1 MKKFGGIL
9 FIFAVFFSFALVI
22 SAQDAAATDDAAVDT
37 ATDAA
42 VDTAADEPVE
52 IPGSVDMTLEMKPG
66 KFVMPANFR
75 GGDPDRGLVNAVE
88 DVFYEQHEHSILY
101 KEDAGEV
108 AEGAA
113 FEGDPNITWD
123 TKVKDADGNF
133 QTISS
138 ANTNMAGNGGKF
150 FAPGEYQIGNG
161 GARQV
166 GGAEGAEDTA
176 TGNEDGTP
184 GTAGGENTVE
194 GATPGVDGNPAAGG
208 SETDEALVGENGETA
223 EGGAKTVTAN
233 QAMGVLVHDVTAP
246 DLWIAFQEGA
256 GSVDM
261 AATEQELKNKI
272 VEKIVSN
279 LGRPF
284 STKAEDYE
292 DASYVFV
299 DEGLGDERNLE
310 PWKKTARL
318 SVAGALFNERGAPKF
333 ETKTVE
339 SKALDQE
346 DLTSQIH
353 IAGGDDEALKGVFV
367 RRNVPFIF
375 AAMSVDNGNNR
386 GTTAE
391 VACRIETAD
400 GKEVEKDGSAYLFR
414 VPNFPRAEYKDQPE
428 YFFVSK
434 AQDKSG
440 NLTTVRTPLYIV
452 NIQAAFEGGRNQ

>member
-1 MKKFGGIL
+1 MKKFGVFL
-9 FIFAVFFSFALVI
+9 FVFAVFFSFAVVI
-22 SAQDAAATDDAAVDT
+22 SAQDETTDPAAANDEAATEDT
-37 ATDAA
+37 T
-42 VDTAADEPVE
+42 TAEPVE
-52 IPGSVDMTLEMKPG
+52 IPSSVDMTLEMKPD

-75 GGDPDRGLVNAVE
+75 GGDPDRGLVNAIE

-108 AEGAA
+108 AEGAT

-133 QTISS
+133 QTVSS
-138 ANTNMAGNGGKF
+138 VNTNMAGNGGKF

-166 GGAEGAEDTA
+166 DGGEGAEDVT
-176 TGNEDGTP
+176 TGNEDED
-184 GTAGGENTVE
+184 GEE
-194 GATPGVDGNPAAGG
+194 AAGG
-208 SETDEALVGENGETA
+208 DQTDEALVGENGETA
-223 EGGAKTVTAN
+223 EGGAKVVTAN
-233 QAMGVLVHDVTAP
+233 QAMGVLVHDVTPP
-246 DLWIAFQEGA
+246 DMWIAFQEGA
-256 GSVDM
+256 GNIDM
-261 AATEQELKNKI
+261 AATEQELKNKM
-272 VEKIVSN
+272 VEKIVAN

-284 STKAEDYE
+284 SQKADEFE

-299 DEGLGDERNLE
+299 DEGTNDERNLE

-318 SVAGALFNERGAPKF
+318 SVAGALFNDRGAPKF

-339 SKALDQE
+339 SKTLNEETA
-346 DLTSQIH
+346 TRQIH
-353 IAGGDDEALKGVFV
+353 IAGGDNDALKGVFV

-386 GTTAE
+386 GNTAE

-400 GKEVEKDGSAYLFR
+400 GKEVEKDGKAYLFR
-414 VPNFPRAEYKDQPE
+414 VPNYPREDYKDQPE

-434 AQDKSG
+434 AMDKSG
-440 NLTTVRTPLYIV
+440 NLTTVRMPLHIV

>member
-1 MKKFGGIL
+1 MKKFGVFL
-9 FIFAVFFSFALVI
+9 VVFAVFFSFAVVI
-22 SAQDAAATDDAAVDT
+22 SAQEENTDDAA
-37 ATDAA
+37 
-42 VDTAADEPVE
+42 ADEATEQAAE
-52 IPGSVDMTLEMKPG
+52 IPGSVDMTLEMKPD

-75 GGDPDRGLVNAVE
+75 GGDPDRGLVNALE

-108 AEGAA
+108 AEGAS

-133 QTISS
+133 QTVSS
-138 ANTNMAGNGGKF
+138 VNTNMAGNGGKF

-166 GGAEGAEDTA
+166 GGGEGAEDVA
-176 TGNEDGTP
+176 TGNEDDED
-184 GTAGGENTVE
+184 GG
-194 GATPGVDGNPAAGG
+194 AAGG
-208 SETDEALVGENGETA
+208 NQTDEALVGENGETA

-246 DLWIAFQEGA
+246 DMWIAFQEGA
-256 GSVDM
+256 GNIDM
-261 AATEQELKNKI
+261 ATTEQELKNKM
-272 VEKIVSN
+272 VEKIVAN

-284 STKAEDYE
+284 SQKAEEYE

-299 DEGLGDERNLE
+299 DEGTSDERNLE

-318 SVAGALFNERGAPKF
+318 SVAGALFNDRGAPKF

-339 SKALDQE
+339 SKTLSE
-346 DLTSQIH
+346 ENMTRQIH
-353 IAGGDDEALKGVFV
+353 VAGGEDEALKGVFV

-386 GTTAE
+386 GSTAE

-400 GKEVEKDGSAYLFR
+400 GKEVEKDGKAYLFR
-414 VPNFPRAEYKDQPE
+414 VPNYPREEYKDQPE

-434 AQDKSG
+434 AMDKSG
-440 NLTTVRTPLYIV
+440 NLTTVRMPLYIV

>member
-1 MKKFGGIL
+1 MKKFGVFFVL
-9 FIFAVFFSFALVI
+9 FAVFFSFALVV
-22 SAQDAAATDDAAVDT
+22 SAQQEEAATDETAVVENADAT
-37 ATDAA
+37 E
-42 VDTAADEPVE
+42 DTAATEEKVE
-52 IPGSVDMTLEMKPG
+52 IPGSVDMTLDMKPN
-66 KFVMPANFR
+66 KFVMPENFR
-75 GGDPDRGLVNAVE
+75 GGDPDRGLVNALE

-101 KEDAGEV
+101 KEDAGEI

-133 QTISS
+133 QTVSS
-138 ANTNMAGNGGKF
+138 VNTNMAGNGGKF

-166 GGAEGAEDTA
+166 GGAEGAEDVT
-176 TGNEDGTP
+176 TGNEADKEDG
-184 GTAGGENTVE
+184 E
-194 GATPGVDGNPAAGG
+194 AAGG
-208 SETDEALVGENGETA
+208 SQTDETLVGEDGQTA

-246 DLWIAFQEGA
+246 DMWIAFQEGA
-256 GSVDM
+256 GNVDM
-261 AATEQELKNKI
+261 AATEEELKKKMVDKI
-272 VEKIVSN
+272 VAN

-284 STKAEDYE
+284 SQKADEFE

-299 DEGLGDERNLE
+299 DEGTADERNLE

-333 ETKTVE
+333 ETKAVE
-339 SKALDQE
+339 SKTLDE
-346 DLTSQIH
+346 DAMTRQIH
-353 IAGGDDEALKGVFV
+353 IAGGENAALKGVFV

-375 AAMSVDNGNNR
+375 SAMSVDNGNGR

-391 VACRIETAD
+391 VACRIEDAD
-400 GKEVEKDGSAYLFR
+400 GKEVEKDGNAYLFR
-414 VPNFPRAEYKDQPE
+414 VPNYPREDYKDQPE

-434 AQDKSG
+434 AMDKSG
-440 NLTTVRTPLYIV
+440 NLTTVRMPLFIV

>member
-1 MKKFGGIL
+1 MKKLGGFL
-9 FIFAVFFSFALVI
+9 FIVAVLFSFAMVI
-22 SAQDAAATDDAAVDT
+22 SAQQEEAATEEVAAAAEVPA
-37 ATDAA
+37 
-42 VDTAADEPVE
+42 
-52 IPGSVDMTLEMKPG
+52 SVDMTLEMKPD

-101 KEDAGEV
+101 KEDAAEV
-108 AEGAA
+108 ADGAK

-133 QTISS
+133 QTVSS
-138 ANTNMAGNGGKF
+138 VNTNMAGNGGKF

-166 GGAEGAEDTA
+166 GGAEGAEDVT

-194 GATPGVDGNPAAGG
+194 GATPGAEGNPSAGG
-208 SETDEALVGENGETA
+208 SETVDGSLVGENGETA
-223 EGGAKTVTAN
+223 AGGAKTVTAN
-233 QAMGVLVHDVTAP
+233 QAMGVLVHDVTSP
-246 DLWIAFQEGA
+246 DMWIAFQEGA
-256 GSVDM
+256 GNIDM
-261 AATEQELKNKI
+261 ATTEQELKDKML
-272 VEKIVSN
+272 EKIVSN

-284 STKAEDYE
+284 SSKAEDYE

-299 DEGLGDERNLE
+299 DEGAADERDLE

-318 SVAGALFNERGAPKF
+318 SVAGTLFNAAGAPKF
-333 ETKTVE
+333 ETKVVE
-339 SKALDQE
+339 SKPLDQE
-346 DLTSQIH
+346 EMTSQIH
-353 IAGGDDEALKGVFV
+353 IAGGEKSALKGVFV

-375 AAMSVDNGNNR
+375 AAMSVDNGDNR
-386 GTTAE
+386 GKPAE

-400 GKEVEKDGSAYLFR
+400 GNEVEKDGKAYMFR
-414 VPNFPRAEYKDQPE
+414 IPNFPREEYKEQPE

-434 AQDKSG
+434 ALDKSG
-440 NLTTVRTPLYIV
+440 NLTTVRMPLHIV
-452 NIQAAFEGGRNQ
+452 NIQAAFEGGRNK

>member
-1 MKKFGGIL
+1 MKKFGVFL
-9 FIFAVFFSFALVI
+9 VVFAVFFSFAVVI
-22 SAQDAAATDDAAVDT
+22 SAQEENNDDAAADEATEQAA
-37 ATDAA
+37 
-42 VDTAADEPVE
+42 E
-52 IPGSVDMTLEMKPG
+52 IPGSVDMTLEMKPN

-75 GGDPDRGLVNAVE
+75 GGDPDRGLVNALE

-108 AEGAA
+108 AEGAT

-133 QTISS
+133 QTVSS
-138 ANTNMAGNGGKF
+138 VNTNMAGNGGKF

-166 GGAEGAEDTA
+166 GGGEGAEDVA
-176 TGNEDGTP
+176 TGNEDDED
-184 GTAGGENTVE
+184 GG
-194 GATPGVDGNPAAGG
+194 AAGG
-208 SETDEALVGENGETA
+208 NQTDEALVGENGETA

-246 DLWIAFQEGA
+246 DMWIAFQEGA
-256 GSVDM
+256 GNIDM
-261 AATEQELKNKI
+261 ATTEQELKNKM
-272 VEKIVSN
+272 VEKIVAN

-284 STKAEDYE
+284 SQKAEEYE

-299 DEGLGDERNLE
+299 DEGTSDERNLE

-318 SVAGALFNERGAPKF
+318 SVAGALFNDRGAPKF

-339 SKALDQE
+339 SKTLSE
-346 DLTSQIH
+346 ENMTRQIH
-353 IAGGDDEALKGVFV
+353 VAGGEDEALKGVFV

-386 GTTAE
+386 GSTAE

-400 GKEVEKDGSAYLFR
+400 GKEVEKDGKAYLFR
-414 VPNFPRAEYKDQPE
+414 VPNYPREEYKDQPE

-434 AQDKSG
+434 AMDKSG
-440 NLTTVRTPLYIV
+440 NLTTVRMPLYIV

>member
-1 MKKFGGIL
+1 MKKLGGFL
-9 FIFAVFFSFALVI
+9 FIVAVFFSFAMVI
-22 SAQDAAATDDAAVDT
+22 SAQQQEEATEEVAAAAEVPA
-37 ATDAA
+37 
-42 VDTAADEPVE
+42 
-52 IPGSVDMTLEMKPG
+52 SVDMTLEMKPD

-75 GGDPDRGLVNAVE
+75 GGDPDSGLVNAVE

-101 KEDAGEV
+101 KEDAAEV
-108 AEGAA
+108 ADGAT

-133 QTISS
+133 QTVSS
-138 ANTNMAGNGGKF
+138 VNTNMAGNGGKF

-166 GGAEGAEDTA
+166 GGGEGAENTT
-176 TGNEDGTP
+176 TGNENEDP
-184 GTAGGENTVE
+184 GA
-194 GATPGVDGNPAAGG
+194 AAGG
-208 SETDEALVGENGETA
+208 SEDDTALVGEDGQTA

-233 QAMGVLVHDVTAP
+233 QAMGVLVHDVTSP
-246 DLWIAFQEGA
+246 DMWIAFQEGA
-256 GSVDM
+256 GNIDM

-318 SVAGALFNERGAPKF
+318 SVAGALFNEAGAPKF

-400 GKEVEKDGSAYLFR
+400 GKEVEKDGSSYLFR
-414 VPNFPRAEYKDQPE
+414 VPNFPREEYKDQPE

-434 AQDKSG
+434 ALDKSG
-440 NLTTVRTPLYIV
+440 NLTTVRMPLYIV

>member
-1 MKKFGGIL
+1 MKKFGVFL
-9 FIFAVFFSFALVI
+9 FVFAVFFSYAVVI
-22 SAQDAAATDDAAVDT
+22 SAQEEAADAAAATEESATTEEAA
-37 ATDAA
+37 
-42 VDTAADEPVE
+42 E

-108 AEGAA
+108 AEGAT

-133 QTISS
+133 QTVSS
-138 ANTNMAGNGGKF
+138 VNTNMAGNGGKF

-166 GGAEGAEDTA
+166 GGGEGADNVT
-176 TGNEDGTP
+176 TGNEGEE
-184 GTAGGENTVE
+184 GGEAGG
-194 GATPGVDGNPAAGG
+194 GNQ
-208 SETDEALVGENGETA
+208 TDEALVGENGETA

-246 DLWIAFQEGA
+246 DMWIAFQEGA
-256 GSVDM
+256 GNVDM
-261 AATEQELKNKI
+261 AATEQELKNKM
-272 VEKIVSN
+272 VEKMVAN

-284 STKAEDYE
+284 SQKAEEFE
-292 DASYVFV
+292 DASYVFI
-299 DEGLGDERNLE
+299 DEGTADERNLE

-333 ETKTVE
+333 ESKTVE
-339 SKALDQE
+339 SKPLDQE

-353 IAGGDDEALKGVFV
+353 IAGGEKEALKGVFV

-400 GKEVEKDGSAYLFR
+400 GKEVEKDGAAYLFR
-414 VPNFPRAEYKDQPE
+414 VPNYPREEYKDQPE

-434 AQDKSG
+434 AMDKSG
-440 NLTTVRTPLYIV
+440 NLTTVRMPLYIV

>member
-1 MKKFGGIL
+1 MKKFGVFL
-9 FIFAVFFSFALVI
+9 VVFAVFFSFAVVI
-22 SAQDAAATDDAAVDT
+22 SAQEENTDDAA
-37 ATDAA
+37 
-42 VDTAADEPVE
+42 ADEATEQAVE
-52 IPGSVDMTLEMKPG
+52 IPGSVDMTLEMKPD

-75 GGDPDRGLVNAVE
+75 GGDPDRGLVNALE

-108 AEGAA
+108 AEGAS

-133 QTISS
+133 QTVSS
-138 ANTNMAGNGGKF
+138 VNTNMAGNGGKF

-166 GGAEGAEDTA
+166 GGGEGAEDVA
-176 TGNEDGTP
+176 TGNEGDEDG
-184 GTAGGENTVE
+184 G
-194 GATPGVDGNPAAGG
+194 AAGG
-208 SETDEALVGENGETA
+208 NQTDEALVGENGETA

-246 DLWIAFQEGA
+246 DIWIAFQEGA
-256 GSVDM
+256 GNIDM
-261 AATEQELKNKI
+261 AATEQELKNKM
-272 VEKIVSN
+272 VEKIVAN

-284 STKAEDYE
+284 SQKAEEYE

-299 DEGLGDERNLE
+299 DEGTSDERNLE

-318 SVAGALFNERGAPKF
+318 SVAGALFNDRGAPKF

-339 SKALDQE
+339 SKTLSE
-346 DLTSQIH
+346 ENMTRQIH
-353 IAGGDDEALKGVFV
+353 VAGGEDEALKGVFV

-386 GTTAE
+386 GSTAE

-400 GKEVEKDGSAYLFR
+400 GKEVEKDGKAYLFR
-414 VPNFPRAEYKDQPE
+414 VPNYPREEYKDQPE

-434 AQDKSG
+434 AMDKSG
-440 NLTTVRTPLYIV
+440 NLTTVRMPLYIV

>member
-1 MKKFGGIL
+1 MKKFGVFL
-9 FIFAVFFSFALVI
+9 VVFAVFFSFAVVI
-22 SAQDAAATDDAAVDT
+22 SAQEENNDDAAADEATEQAA
-37 ATDAA
+37 
-42 VDTAADEPVE
+42 E
-52 IPGSVDMTLEMKPG
+52 IPGSVDMTLEMKPD

-75 GGDPDRGLVNAVE
+75 GGDPDRGLVNALE

-108 AEGAA
+108 AEGAT
-113 FEGDPNITWD
+113 FESDPNITWD

-133 QTISS
+133 QTVSS
-138 ANTNMAGNGGKF
+138 VNTNMAGNGGKF

-166 GGAEGAEDTA
+166 GGGEGAEDVA
-176 TGNEDGTP
+176 TGNEDDED
-184 GTAGGENTVE
+184 GG
-194 GATPGVDGNPAAGG
+194 AAGG
-208 SETDEALVGENGETA
+208 NQTDEALVGENGETA

-246 DLWIAFQEGA
+246 DMWIAFQEGA
-256 GSVDM
+256 GNIDM
-261 AATEQELKNKI
+261 ATTEQELKNKM
-272 VEKIVSN
+272 VEKIVAN

-284 STKAEDYE
+284 SQKAEEYE

-299 DEGLGDERNLE
+299 DEGTSDERNLE

-318 SVAGALFNERGAPKF
+318 SVAGALFNDRGAPKF

-339 SKALDQE
+339 SKTLSE
-346 DLTSQIH
+346 ENMTRQIH
-353 IAGGDDEALKGVFV
+353 VAGGEDEALKGVFV

-386 GTTAE
+386 GSTAE

-400 GKEVEKDGSAYLFR
+400 GKEVEKDGKAYLFR
-414 VPNFPRAEYKDQPE
+414 VPNYPREEYKDQPE

-434 AQDKSG
+434 AMDKSG
-440 NLTTVRTPLYIV
+440 NLTTVRMPLYIV

>member
-1 MKKFGGIL
+1 MKKFGVFL
-9 FIFAVFFSFALVI
+9 FVFAVFFSFAVVI
-22 SAQDAAATDDAAVDT
+22 SAQEEAADNAAAT
-37 ATDAA
+37 
-42 VDTAADEPVE
+42 EEKPE
-52 IPGSVDMTLEMKPG
+52 IPGSVDMTLDMKPN
-66 KFVMPANFR
+66 KFVMPASFR
-75 GGDPDRGLVNAVE
+75 GGDPDRGLVNALE
-88 DVFYEQHEHSILY
+88 DVYYEQHEHSILY

-108 AEGAA
+108 AEGAK

-133 QTISS
+133 QTVSS
-138 ANTNMAGNGGKF
+138 VNTNMAGNGGKF

-166 GGAEGAEDTA
+166 GGGEGAENVT
-176 TGNEDGTP
+176 TGNENEDG
-184 GTAGGENTVE
+184 G
-194 GATPGVDGNPAAGG
+194 AAGG
-208 SETDEALVGENGETA
+208 NQTDQALVGEDGQTA

-246 DLWIAFQEGA
+246 DMWIAFQEGA
-256 GSVDM
+256 GNVDM
-261 AATEQELKNKI
+261 AATEQELKNKM
-272 VEKIVSN
+272 VEKIVAN

-284 STKAEDYE
+284 SMKAEEYE

-299 DEGLGDERNLE
+299 DEGTADERNLE

-333 ETKTVE
+333 ESKTVE
-339 SKALDQE
+339 SKTLDE
-346 DLTSQIH
+346 ESMTRQIH
-353 IAGGDDEALKGVFV
+353 VAGGDKEALKGVFV

-400 GKEVEKDGSAYLFR
+400 GKEVDKDGAAYLFR
-414 VPNFPRAEYKDQPE
+414 VPNYPREEYKDQPE

-434 AQDKSG
+434 AMDKSG
-440 NLTTVRTPLYIV
+440 NLTTVRMPLYIV

>member
-1 MKKFGGIL
+1 MKKFGVFL
-9 FIFAVFFSFALVI
+9 VVFAVFFSFAVVI
-22 SAQDAAATDDAAVDT
+22 SAQEESVDEPAATEEAA
-37 ATDAA
+37 
-42 VDTAADEPVE
+42 E
-52 IPGSVDMTLEMKPG
+52 IPGSVDMTLEMKPN
-66 KFVMPANFR
+66 KFVMPENFR
-75 GGDPDRGLVNAVE
+75 GGDPDRGLVNALE

-108 AEGAA
+108 AEGAT

-133 QTISS
+133 QTVSS
-138 ANTNMAGNGGKF
+138 VNTNMAGNGGKF

-166 GGAEGAEDTA
+166 DGGEGAEDVT
-176 TGNEDGTP
+176 TGNEDDED
-184 GTAGGENTVE
+184 GG
-194 GATPGVDGNPAAGG
+194 AAGG
-208 SETDEALVGENGETA
+208 NQTDEALVGENGETG

-246 DLWIAFQEGA
+246 DMWIAFQEGA
-256 GSVDM
+256 GNIDM
-261 AATEQELKNKI
+261 AATEQELKNKM

-284 STKAEDYE
+284 SQKAEEYE
-292 DASYVFV
+292 EASYVFV
-299 DEGLGDERNLE
+299 DEGTADERNME

-318 SVAGALFNERGAPKF
+318 SVAGALFNDRGAPKF

-339 SKALDQE
+339 SKTLSEEAM
-346 DLTSQIH
+346 TRQIH
-353 IAGGDDEALKGVFV
+353 VAGGEDEALKGVFV

-386 GTTAE
+386 GNTAE

-400 GKEVEKDGSAYLFR
+400 GKEVEKDGKAYLFR
-414 VPNFPRAEYKDQPE
+414 VPNYPRDEYKDQPE

-434 AQDKSG
+434 AMDKSG
-440 NLTTVRTPLYIV
+440 NLTTVRMPLYIV

>member
-1 MKKFGGIL
+1 MKKIGGIL

-22 SAQDAAATDDAAVDT
+22 SAQDTAATDDAAVN
-37 ATDAA
+37 
-42 VDTAADEPVE
+42 TAADEAAA

-88 DVFYEQHEHSILY
+88 DVYYEQHEHSILY
-101 KEDAGEV
+101 KEDAAEV
-108 AEGAA
+108 AEGATFA
-113 FEGDPNITWD
+113 GDPNITWD

-133 QTISS
+133 QTVSS
-138 ANTNMAGNGGKF
+138 VNTNMAGNGGKF

-166 GGAEGAEDTA
+166 GGGEGAENTT
-176 TGNEDGTP
+176 TGNEDETP
-184 GTAGGENTVE
+184 GA
-194 GATPGVDGNPAAGG
+194 AAGG
-208 SETDEALVGENGETA
+208 SQTDETLVGEDGKTA
-223 EGGAKTVTAN
+223 EGGATTVTAN
-233 QAMGVLVHDVTAP
+233 QAMGVLVHDVTSP
-246 DLWIAFQEGA
+246 DMWIAFQEGA
-256 GSVDM
+256 GNIDM
-261 AATEQELKNKI
+261 ATTENELKNKI
-272 VEKIVSN
+272 MEKIVSN

-284 STKAEDYE
+284 STKAEDYQ

-333 ETKTVE
+333 ETKVVE

-353 IAGGDDEALKGVFV
+353 IAGGEDEALKGVFV

-400 GKEVEKDGSAYLFR
+400 GKEVDKDGSAYLFR
-414 VPNFPRAEYKDQPE
+414 VPNYPRADYKDQPE

-434 AQDKSG
+434 AMDKSG
-440 NLTTVRTPLYIV
+440 NLTTVRMPLYIV

>member
-1 MKKFGGIL
+1 MKKFGVFL
-9 FIFAVFFSFALVI
+9 FVFAVFFSFAVVI
-22 SAQDAAATDDAAVDT
+22 SAQEEAADNAAAT
-37 ATDAA
+37 
-42 VDTAADEPVE
+42 EEKPE
-52 IPGSVDMTLEMKPG
+52 IPGSVDMTLDMKPN
-66 KFVMPANFR
+66 KFVMPASFR
-75 GGDPDRGLVNAVE
+75 GGDPDRGLVNALE
-88 DVFYEQHEHSILY
+88 DVYYEQHEHSILY

-108 AEGAA
+108 ADGAK

-133 QTISS
+133 QTVSS
-138 ANTNMAGNGGKF
+138 VNTNMAGNGGKF

-166 GGAEGAEDTA
+166 GGGEGAENVT
-176 TGNEDGTP
+176 TGNENEDG
-184 GTAGGENTVE
+184 G
-194 GATPGVDGNPAAGG
+194 AAGG
-208 SETDEALVGENGETA
+208 NQTDQALVGEDGQTA

-246 DLWIAFQEGA
+246 DMWIAFQEGA
-256 GSVDM
+256 GNVDM
-261 AATEQELKNKI
+261 AATEQELKNKM
-272 VEKIVSN
+272 VEKIVAN

-284 STKAEDYE
+284 SMKAEEYE

-299 DEGLGDERNLE
+299 DEGTADERNLE

-333 ETKTVE
+333 ESKTVE
-339 SKALDQE
+339 SKTLDE
-346 DLTSQIH
+346 ESMTRQIH
-353 IAGGDDEALKGVFV
+353 VAGGDKEALKGVFV

-400 GKEVEKDGSAYLFR
+400 GKEVDKDGAAYLFR
-414 VPNFPRAEYKDQPE
+414 VPNYPREEYKDQPE

-434 AQDKSG
+434 AMDKSG
-440 NLTTVRTPLYIV
+440 NLTTVRMPLYIV

>member
-1 MKKFGGIL
+1 MKKFGVFL
-9 FIFAVFFSFALVI
+9 VVFAVFFSFAVVI
-22 SAQDAAATDDAAVDT
+22 SAQEESVDDTAAATEEAA
-37 ATDAA
+37 
-42 VDTAADEPVE
+42 E

-66 KFVMPANFR
+66 KFVMPENFR
-75 GGDPDRGLVNAVE
+75 GGDPDRGLVNALE

-108 AEGAA
+108 AEGAT

-133 QTISS
+133 QTVSS
-138 ANTNMAGNGGKF
+138 VNTNMAGNGGKF

-166 GGAEGAEDTA
+166 DGGEGAEDVT
-176 TGNEDGTP
+176 TGNEDDDD
-184 GTAGGENTVE
+184 GE
-194 GATPGVDGNPAAGG
+194 AAGG
-208 SETDEALVGENGETA
+208 NQTDEALVGENGETA

-246 DLWIAFQEGA
+246 DMWIAFQEGA
-256 GSVDM
+256 GNIDM
-261 AATEQELKNKI
+261 AATEQELKNKM
-272 VEKIVSN
+272 VEKIVAS

-284 STKAEDYE
+284 SQKADEYE

-299 DEGLGDERNLE
+299 DEGTADERNIE

-318 SVAGALFNERGAPKF
+318 SVAGALFNDRGAPKF

-339 SKALDQE
+339 SKTLSE
-346 DLTSQIH
+346 ENMTRQIH
-353 IAGGDDEALKGVFV
+353 VAGGEDEALKGVFV

-400 GKEVEKDGSAYLFR
+400 GKEVEKDGKAYLFR
-414 VPNFPRAEYKDQPE
+414 VPNYPREEYKDQPE

-434 AQDKSG
+434 AMDKSG
-440 NLTTVRTPLYIV
+440 NLTTVRMPLYIV